1 MSGPRPAVTYVVME
15 LLTGET
21 LGDRLKSGP
30 LPVRKA
36 TEVAGLIARGLAAAH
51 EKGLVHRDLKPDNVF
66 LTSDGQVKLLDFG
79 LARYAAEASEVPRDA
94 SGDDRAGTVMGTVG
108 YMAPEQVRGEVVDAR
123 ADLFALGAVLY
134 EMLAGERAF
143 RRETSAETMTAI
155 LNEDPPE
162 LLTGA
167 GHQSGTRSHR
177 PSLSRKASR
186 RTVPDRP

>member
-1 MSGPRPAVTYVVME
+1 ME

-79 LARYAAEASEVPRDA
+79 LARYAAEASEVHATRAAITD
-94 SGDDRAGTVMGTVG
+94 AGTVMGTVG
-108 YMAPEQVRGEVVDAR
+108 YMAPEQVRGEAVDAR

-155 LNEDPPE
+155 LNEDPAG
-162 LLTGA
+162 LLA
-167 GHQSGTRSHR
+167 SPLHQPGPRSHR
-177 PSLSRKASR
+177 PPLPREASR
-186 RTVPDRP
+186 RAVPDRA